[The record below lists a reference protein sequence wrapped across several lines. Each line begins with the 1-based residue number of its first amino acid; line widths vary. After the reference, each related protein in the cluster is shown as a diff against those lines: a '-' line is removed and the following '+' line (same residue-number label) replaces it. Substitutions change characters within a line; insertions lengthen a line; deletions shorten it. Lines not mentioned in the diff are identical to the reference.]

1 MIMIGMRTAIFS
13 FALLL
18 FSLLSFVSCDY
29 ETDDAGSDAEFSF
42 SLDKNG
48 YRLSPAILSE
58 VPVMSGFMYDFGES
72 FSVTI
77 LNSVYG
83 NDGSSFLMR
92 MVIGSGT
99 GLQLGHRYDFTSD
112 SLSSARPSS
121 VDFGIYTLESGWISF
136 SSLDVSS
143 DRSHCVV
150 SGEFM
155 MTLSDPED
163 GSVHK
168 ISDGVFTNLML
179 DYYDSSVIVTERE

>member
-1 MIMIGMRTAIFS
+1 MIMIGIRTAMFT

-18 FSLLSFVSCDY
+18 VSSLSFVSCDF
-29 ETDDAGSDAEFSF
+29 ETDDAGSDAELSF
-42 SLDKNG
+42 SLDENC
-48 YRLSPAILSE
+48 YRLSPYILSE

-72 FSVTI
+72 FSVTL
-77 LNSVYG
+77 LNSVFS
-83 NDGSSFLMR
+83 NDGSNFLMR
-92 MVIGSGT
+92 MVIGSDE
-99 GLQLGHRYDFTSD
+99 GLQLDHRYDFTSD

-121 VDFGIYTLESGWISF
+121 VDFGIYALESGWISF

-143 DRSHCVV
+143 DRSLCVV

-163 GSVHK
+163 GFVHK

-179 DYYDSSVIVTERE
+179 DYYDSSVIVTERK